1 MLVVGGR
8 SNQVGEML
16 PFEIYDTESSDWYK
30 FPPIQRF
37 RTSTWITEQFLYLH
51 GGFDSDTPNI
61 PPEGIL
67 KMDLAKRFQSHP

>member
-61 PPEGIL
+61 PTEGIL
-67 KMDLAKRFQSHP
+67 KMDLAKRF